1 MTSVSRSV
9 SDASSSNAVD
19 GNNDTNVLNGHCS
32 LTDETG
38 NYGTTWWRTRLS
50 SASYIKSIN
59 IVSRNLC
66 EFSCQVMTGC
76 HYDFM
81 KDSSKMFKPMV

>member
-1 MTSVSRSV
+1 MTSFSRSIV
-9 SDASSSNAVD
+9 DASSSNAVD

-38 NYGTTWWRTRLS
+38 NYATAWWRTRLS

-66 EFSCQVMTGC
+66 ELLCEDWVTF
-76 HYDFM
+76 
-81 KDSSKMFKPMV
+81 